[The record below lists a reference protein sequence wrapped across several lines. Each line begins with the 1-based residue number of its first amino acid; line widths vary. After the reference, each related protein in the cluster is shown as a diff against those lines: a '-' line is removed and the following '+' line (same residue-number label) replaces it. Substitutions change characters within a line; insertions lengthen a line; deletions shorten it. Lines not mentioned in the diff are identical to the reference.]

1 MSVNILICWFLR
13 LNSQHAKH
21 VKCHIPV
28 SASINVQHLFINAR
42 PNPQTVARKGKI
54 IVLEGTDKAGK
65 TTQSRM
71 LAEAIKASGKVCV
84 IIDFPDY
91 TTPIGIEIKA
101 FLDGRRDY
109 PAEAKHLLF
118 SANRWEKKK
127 EMESM
132 LENGTIVVMNR
143 YWQSNL
149 IYGAANGVDINW
161 LLKLDKGLPTGDL
174 VIIILVNPSISNRR
188 AETQD
193 TFESDSQ
200 LGKRA
205 YKNYLKFAKQF
216 KWKIVDGSKSKD
228 QVHQEIMKIIRKE
241 LKV

>member
-1 MSVNILICWFLR
+1 
-13 LNSQHAKH
+13 
-21 VKCHIPV
+21 
-28 SASINVQHLFINAR
+28 
-42 PNPQTVARKGKI
+42 VAKGKI
-54 IVLEGTDKAGK
+54 IVIEGTDKAGK

-71 LAEAIKASGKVCV
+71 LAEALKISGKVCV

-109 PAEAKHLLF
+109 PSEVKHLLF
-118 SANRWEKKK
+118 SANRWEKKR
-127 EMESM
+127 EIESM
-132 LENGTIVVMNR
+132 MENGTIVVMNR

-149 IYGAANGVDINW
+149 IYGAANGMDTSW
-161 LLKLDKGLPTGDL
+161 LLGLDKNLPKEDI
-174 VIIILVNPSISNRR
+174 VIVILVNPGISTKR

-193 TFESDSQ
+193 TFESDPQ
-200 LGKRA
+200 LAAKA

-216 KWKIVDGSKSKD
+216 RWKVIDGSKNKE
-228 QVHQEIMKIIRKE
+228 QVHQEVMKIIRKE